1 MADLLQLRGLV
12 ALGPRPTGTA
22 PADGA
27 RASGRAGEV
36 AAGRPAGAPVE
47 ADSVEVR
54 PPVLTDVRAR
64 EMEVRQRAVTA
75 AQAGADALERVSQR
89 LAAVREG
96 RENALFEL
104 RAEVQNARGLADAG
118 PNLAELLLQVDARSA
133 EAVDPG
139 LVETAMVETENALAA
154 TYGVLNFERRG
165 LSAQQIAV
173 ENQNAL
179 RVDLERLERAAERL
193 RRQEAEGQPVELLE
207 ALRGPAISRDRVVE
221 LLIQ

>member
-12 ALGPRPTGTA
+12 ALGPRPAGTA
-22 PADGA
+22 PAESA
-27 RASGRAGEV
+27 RAPGRAGGV
-36 AAGRPAGAPVE
+36 AAGEPAGQPVA

-64 EMEVRQRAVTA
+64 EMEVRQRAVTS
-75 AQAGADALERVSQR
+75 AQARAEAFERVSQR
-89 LAAVREG
+89 LAAVRER
-96 RENALFEL
+96 RENSLAEL
-104 RAEVQNARGLADAG
+104 RTEVQNARGLADAG
-118 PNLAELLLQVDARSA
+118 PNLAELLLQVEARSA

-154 TYGVLNFERRG
+154 TFGVLNFERRG

-173 ENQNAL
+173 ENQNAV
-179 RVDLERLERAAERL
+179 RVDLEGLERAAERL
-193 RRQEAEGQPVELLE
+193 RRQESEGQPVGLLE